1 MAGSPVT
8 DLIPFAMNPP
18 SSTASS
24 ASSAAGDNHYSVGTL
39 TYTRL
44 GLVALFGWLLW
55 GDFCYQLMEVITPS
69 IIPLRL
75 KHLDAPNWAIGLI
88 ITTLPGFLN
97 MTVCPWVS
105 YTSDRH
111 RGPRGRRIPFILW
124 TLPFLT
130 MFLLMLGFSSQI
142 GHGLHSLIPATW
154 GFTPGSMTVICIG
167 VFMVGFQFFNMFVS
181 SVFWYLFND
190 VVPHAFLGRFLGLFR
205 VVAGL
210 KAMFYNFF
218 IFKHAE
224 THMTEIYIGV
234 SLLYLVGMGMMCL
247 KVKEGEYPPPP
258 PTVDGESGFVSQV
271 KTFFVECYSQ
281 RYFWNF
287 FLCNACWA
295 VAYTMGVF
303 NVFLQKSIG
312 LDLAQIGF
320 ISGVASGVN
329 MLLTYPA
336 GALGDRFHPLR
347 VLLWVK
353 IANLF
358 FLPLALIWLF
368 FDFPP
373 ATAFKIA
380 LAIGVINIPF
390 GVLTEAMMIPMFMR
404 VLPRER
410 YGQFCSA
417 NSLVRSIG
425 VICGGFFAGLFI
437 DMMKKFYQG
446 SDYAY
451 RFIPF
456 WTIFWSAAALFFLWR
471 LYEGWK
477 RRPQVD

>member
-1 MAGSPVT
+1 MISPTQTVEPAT
-8 DLIPFAMNPP
+8 RDR
-18 SSTASS
+18 
-24 ASSAAGDNHYSVGTL
+24 YSVGTL
-39 TYTRL
+39 TYSKL

-55 GDFCYQLMEVITPS
+55 GDFCYQMMEVITPS
-69 IIPLRL
+69 IIPLKL
-75 KHLDAPNWAIGLI
+75 NHLDAPNWAIGLI
-88 ITTLPGFLN
+88 ITTLPGILN
-97 MTVCPWVS
+97 MTVCPWIS

-111 RGPRGRRIPFILW
+111 RGPKGRRIPFILW
-124 TLPFLT
+124 SLPFLT
-130 MFLLMLGFSSQI
+130 AFLLLLGFSGQI
-142 GHGLHSLIPATW
+142 GQALHAILPPRWEMSPASVTI
-154 GFTPGSMTVICIG
+154 ICIG

-205 VVAGL
+205 LVAGI
-210 KAMFYNFF
+210 KAVLYNFF

-224 THMTEIYIGV
+224 THMTEIYV
-234 SLLYLVGMGMMCL
+234 SVAIFYALGMGLMCL
-247 KVKEGEYPPPP
+247 KVKEGKYPPPP
-258 PTVDGESGFVSQV
+258 PTVDGESRFISQV
-271 KTFFVECYSQ
+271 KTYFIECYSQ

-287 FLCNACWA
+287 FLCNTCWA
-295 VAYTMGVF
+295 IAYTMGVF

-320 ISGVASGVN
+320 ISGMASAVN

-347 VLLWVK
+347 VLIWVK
-353 IANLF
+353 IVNLI
-358 FLPLALIWLF
+358 FLPLGLIWLF
-368 FDFPP
+368 FDFAP
-373 ATAFKIA
+373 ATAFKVA
-380 LAIGVINIPF
+380 LSLSVINIPF
-390 GVLTEAMMIPMFMR
+390 GVLTEAMMMPMYMR

-417 NSLVRSIG
+417 NALVRSFG

-437 DMMKKFYQG
+437 DVMRNFHPG

-451 RFIPF
+451 RFIPV

-471 LYEGWK
+471 LYQDWK
-477 RRPQVD
+477 TRPKVD